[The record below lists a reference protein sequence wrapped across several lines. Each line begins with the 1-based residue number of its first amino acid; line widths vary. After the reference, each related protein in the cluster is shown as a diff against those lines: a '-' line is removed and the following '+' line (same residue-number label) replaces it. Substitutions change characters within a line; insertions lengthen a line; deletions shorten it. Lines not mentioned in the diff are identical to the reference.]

1 MEKIKNYPSHIARPF
16 TEFTKADDESAMHKS
31 LLDMGESFLTYLV
44 GIMFG
49 EYKRSG
55 DISDRLESEF
65 YKYSSRKPSFGVF
78 LSFMRMLSTEMTNTI
93 LTDKFEKG
101 KKYLAV
107 SEFISEFELLKKV
120 INDGADDGLSD
131 KVEALRKGHT
141 AGQKGLMDFFN
152 IFISIRNTYAH
163 PDDKAGP
170 SEGWKNNNPK
180 PPKKDKKGMD
190 EYNVKMKSALR
201 KWPLGDDYYAF
212 INPLMHAAISELVED
227 FEILQS
233 YKPILAKL
241 LDDKNKKGTFLIELG
256 AKETELELDLSTDDL
271 RFMNTDLRY
280 LLDPDDK
287 LFVKLYYHAIPQ
299 LNPEVAKK
307 IIDREKAKAMEPHML
322 EMIHAKL
329 VDDGKIDEMEY
340 LVLRDT
346 AKTSAISDERLFQ
359 LIDKVRNKLGIKDI
373 VGTPDDLGD
382 IFIEAKDK
390 ESNPKFNPWWLGY
403 LSMVGKI
410 DKKVVKGEQTQKEK
424 IDQSIKKLKNEKK
437 SLPVMKRLANAKKN
451 IKDKKAQKS
460 KQIKKINERIAAK
473 REMRKKASKPERK
486 RDLLTDIEEL
496 KIAADEKKLIFDDQ
510 ILELSSK
517 IEEIENEK
525 IDRVSAIDDKITAL
539 SNQLDEYSRF
549 TQWGMHK
556 NLWQEINQYIDHLL
570 DENLNTSIGEISDED
585 DDVSTSEWINTPN
598 AWQIGA
604 LAYTYWAKIHPS
616 EAPLGMTYH
625 VGYAISNRFK
635 WVPKNIHESLVET
648 LKKPCSIIWTTQ
660 DDQNA
665 EKIDLDGSLGRKK
678 AELNASLLESY
689 EKELLELGANV
700 RCTLSTNKFHG
711 KLDEVRWDH
720 ETYFMPLEKFLEVK
734 DEYSLESLYSRLW
747 PLDAFY
753 NGGTIDMDA
762 LSKYERESVTM
773 LQIFSNVVIQL
784 NDYALEIGINQ
795 ETISE
800 RFDQYNR
807 LKDTMFIEFEKKFP
821 VGTLFRP
828 SKEEDLMWREFASK
842 ELGLSDYLYDMMASN
857 FRFSS
862 GYNARKYFKDQRD
875 KHKPGTKEYEEW
887 NQKIIELN

>member
-1 MEKIKNYPSHIARPF
+1 MR
-16 TEFTKADDESAMHKS
+16 
-31 LLDMGESFLTYLV
+31 LLS
-44 GIMFG
+44 
-49 EYKRSG
+49 K
-55 DISDRLESEF
+55 
-65 YKYSSRKPSFGVF
+65 
-78 LSFMRMLSTEMTNTI
+78 EMNETI
-93 LTDKFEKG
+93 LSDKFDKG
-101 KKYLAV
+101 KKYASV
-107 SEFISEFELLKKV
+107 SDFVFHFSMLKTVIDEGLDSGFSER
-120 INDGADDGLSD
+120 ADSLM
-131 KVEALRKGHT
+131 KGRT
-141 AGQKGLMDFFN
+141 AGQKGLMDFFDT
-152 IFISIRNTYAH
+152 FIVIRNIYAH
-163 PDDKAGP
+163 PDEKAGP
-170 SEGWKNNNPK
+170 
-180 PPKKDKKGMD
+180 KDNK
-190 EYNVKMKSALR
+190 R

-212 INPLMHAAISELVED
+212 INPLMHAALSELVDD

-241 LDDKNKKGTFLIELG
+241 LDDKNKKGTFLVELG
-256 AKETELELDLSTDDL
+256 AKDSELELDLSTEDL

-280 LLDPDDK
+280 LLDPEDK

-329 VDDGKIDEMEY
+329 VNDGKIDDMEY

-346 AKTSAISDERLFQ
+346 SKTSAISDERLFQ
-359 LIDKVRNKLGIKDI
+359 LIDKVRNKLGIKDS
-373 VGTPDDLGD
+373 VGTPDNLGD
-382 IFIEAKDK
+382 IFIEAKDA
-390 ESNPKFNPWWLGY
+390 ESTPKFNPWWLGY

-410 DKKVVKGEQTQKEK
+410 DKKVVKGEQAQEK
-424 IDQSIKKLKNEKK
+424 KIEQSIKKLKTEKK
-437 SLPVMKRLANAKKN
+437 SLPVMKRIANAKKN
-451 IKDKKAQKS
+451 LKDKKAQKS
-460 KQIKKINERIAAK
+460 KQVKKINEQIAAK

-486 RDLLTDIEEL
+486 RDLLTNIEEL
-496 KIAADEKKLIFDDQ
+496 KITADEKRLIFDNQ
-510 ILELSSK
+510 ILELSLK

-525 IDRVSAIDDKITAL
+525 IDRVSAIDDKITNL
-539 SNQLDEYSRF
+539 SAELDEYSRF

-678 AELNASLLESY
+678 SELNASLLESY

-700 RCTLSTNKFHG
+700 RCTLSTNKFDG
-711 KLDEVRWDH
+711 KLDEVRWDN
-720 ETYFMPLEKFLEVK
+720 ESYFMPLEKFLEVR

-762 LSKYERESVTM
+762 LAKYERESVTM
-773 LQIFSNVVIQL
+773 LQIFSNVVVQL

-795 ETISE
+795 ETIDE
-800 RFDQYNR
+800 RFDQFNR
-807 LKDTMFIEFEKKFP
+807 LQKILFEEFAKKYP
-821 VGTLFRP
+821 EGTLFRP
-828 SKEEDLMWREFASK
+828 TKDEETLWREFAK
-842 ELGLSDYLYDMMASN
+842 RELGLSDYLYDMIHSK

-862 GYNARKYFKDQRD
+862 GYRAKEYLQSQRD
-875 KHKPGTKEYEEW
+875 KFQPDSKDYAEW
-887 NQKIIELN
+887 NNKLKELN